1 MYTVNSYIKNFNQYM
16 KVNVDR
22 LEARGDRTDALMI
35 NLFNSY
41 QVASNGEFVIY
52 IKTKQDQ

>member
-1 MYTVNSYIKNFNQYM
+1 M